1 MFFLLICINRKTK
14 IHTSCLL
21 KPYHT
26 THTNSWVPFQRAFGK
41 NYRAHLLCSE
51 EFFKDKMIFWN
62 SICHIFYKLYTVRL
76 RISSSIQI
84 RGASFRKSYQTNVCV
99 IVVINFSNGV
109 MCLDIAT
116 HHSSPYLEGIL
127 WPVAISNLLDTHGGL
142 RHLAIKII
150 PHLGN
155 IE

>member
-26 THTNSWVPFQRAFGK
+26 THTNSWVPFQRAFVK

-51 EFFKDKMIFWN
+51 EFFKDKMIFR
-62 SICHIFYKLYTVRL
+62 IQYVIFF
-76 RISSSIQI
+76 ISYILCSIQI

-116 HHSSPYLEGIL
+116 HHSSPYLGGIL